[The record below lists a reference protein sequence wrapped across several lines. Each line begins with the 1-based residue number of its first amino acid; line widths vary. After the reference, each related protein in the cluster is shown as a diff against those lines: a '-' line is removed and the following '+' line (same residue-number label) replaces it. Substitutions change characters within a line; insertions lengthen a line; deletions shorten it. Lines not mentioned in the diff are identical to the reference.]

1 MYNSVSLLY
10 WIHTVI
16 ETGKVSCSCRV
27 IQLQNIDNCHNHYNK
42 PGRYHFVGFY
52 NHLLVEHLAALRI
65 CIGKRSHVL
74 KFGYVWF
81 AAHATITTLHVPLL
95 LHSGIVC
102 LSINSW
108 WYTPSC
114 ESSPSHTSPKIAHPF
129 GKANSCI
136 SHIALSLA
144 ATTTLST
151 HCVEARSSQ
160 TGAII
165 PGPFLGVVTQPT
177 GEVAISRTTQRI
189 NLFTSTLYKSETTI
203 CQLNENG
210 EPLLPE
216 FRTSS
221 GQQVC
226 VSYIKLMM
234 SLPILLQP
242 LSDV

>member
-10 WIHTVI
+10 WIHAVI
-16 ETGKVSCSCRV
+16 ERGKISCSCRV

-42 PGRYHFVGFY
+42 PGGYHFVGFY

-102 LSINSW
+102 LSLNSW

-114 ESSPSHTSPKIAHPF
+114 ELSPSHTSPKIAHPF

-136 SHIALSLA
+136 SHI
-144 ATTTLST
+144 
-151 HCVEARSSQ
+151 
-160 TGAII
+160 
-165 PGPFLGVVTQPT
+165 
-177 GEVAISRTTQRI
+177 
-189 NLFTSTLYKSETTI
+189 STLHGCYYYTLHSLCWGKELSNRSNHSWTIPQSSHTTHRWG
-203 CQLNENG
+203 CHFQNN
-210 EPLLPE
+210 
-216 FRTSS
+216 S
-221 GQQVC
+221 
-226 VSYIKLMM
+226 KN
-234 SLPILLQP
+234 
-242 LSDV
+242 